1 MVYVL
6 KRETVC
12 GLGESAA
19 ASKAKHRRCRR
30 TYICQCQPG
39 TPSDDNTPY
48 CGGSDDDNIDDDDD
62 DHDNDDDDDDAGG
75 GGGND
80 DKNNSAGSP
89 PSICT
94 DVVGE
99 LRRTL
104 WSLSASGFGGKLSML
119 GDCWL
124 Q

>member
-12 GLGESAA
+12 GLGKSAA

-39 TPSDDNTPY
+39 TPSDDNAPY
-48 CGGSDDDNIDDDDD
+48 CGGSDDDNIDIDD
-62 DHDNDDDDDDAGG
+62 DHDNDDDHDHDND

-94 DVVGE
+94 AVVGE

-104 WSLSASGFGGKLSML
+104 WSLSAFGEKLSML

-124 Q
+124 